1 MALLTERPRP
11 VFRSWFGANRPIVGD
26 GALSAPLL
34 RVVFDHPF
42 HIPFTQFY
50 VVRTRCLLS
59 VSPNV
64 YEEAVW
70 MVGVVVGLAG

>member
-1 MALLTERPRP
+1 MWELALWERQQSPLP
-11 VFRSWFGANRPIVGD
+11 VNTRSKIPSPN
-26 GALSAPLL
+26 LSA
-34 RVVFDHPF
+34 V
-42 HIPFTQFY
+42 Q
-50 VVRTRCLLS
+50 TRCLLG